1 MIICLL
7 NYKEPDG
14 ETNFYIQKTLK
25 RIESQSFLQRM
36 VIALTLV
43 QIPILLFTIC
53 KILIYPWILLIYNME
68 IILISCGYCE
78 VEMILNGIIY
88 I

>member
-7 NYKEPDG
+7 NYKEPDV

-36 VIALTLV
+36 VIILTLV
-43 QIPILLFTIC
+43 HILTLLFTIC
-53 KILIYPWILLIYNME
+53 KILIYP
-68 IILISCGYCE
+68 
-78 VEMILNGIIY
+78 
-88 I
+88 

>member
-14 ETNFYIQKTLK
+14 ETNLYIQKTLK

-36 VIALTLV
+36 VIILTLV
-43 QIPILLFTIC
+43 QILFLLFTIC
-53 KILIYPWILLIYNME
+53 KILIYP
-68 IILISCGYCE
+68 
-78 VEMILNGIIY
+78 
-88 I
+88 